1 MGEETATAEESVVS
15 HCKEALGNKSVV
27 SLSFWKIRV
36 VGNKTSKG
44 LDEVELEE
52 RGEEAETKGLPRSL

>member
-1 MGEETATAEESVVS
+1 MGEETATAEESLVS
-15 HCKEALGNKSVV
+15 HCKEALVNKSVV

-44 LDEVELEE
+44 LASVCVNFL
-52 RGEEAETKGLPRSL
+52 